1 MREVKGRGVVGS
13 ASVVTGL
20 TAAACAEL
28 WVPALAG
35 APAAVAAQVVAGLGG
50 NLLAITVERVWDRLR
65 GGQREAV
72 GREALRAAL
81 GEG

>member
-1 MREVKGRGVVGS
+1 
-13 ASVVTGL
+13 
-20 TAAACAEL
+20 
-28 WVPALAG
+28 
-35 APAAVAAQVVAGLGG
+35 LGG